1 MAYDFT
7 VDPFTQV
14 YQSLWAILE
23 ANSTFASLV
32 KPGNRI
38 KYDGTSEN
46 PEKFEAMYADKNE
59 AEIYPMGRDDF
70 ILSSSVYQI
79 DKIYEIRITTPST
92 RLDTKLHPLAWK
104 IMEIMRESAD
114 QNFASKAAAGGITF
128 DMGYV
133 KRCRLINYSPDN
145 TVWNELKRGVDGWVA
160 RMQVL
165 ITMTIHREQLLA
177 A

>member
-14 YQSLWAILE
+14 YKSLWAILE

-46 PEKFEAMYADKNE
+46 PEKFEAMYADMNE
-59 AEIYPMGRDDF
+59 VEIYPMGREDEVV
-70 ILSSSVYQI
+70 SSAHYHITKV
-79 DKIYEIRITTPST
+79 YEIRISTPST

-104 IMEIMRESAD
+104 IMQIFKEAADGGFSA
-114 QNFASKAAAGGITF
+114 KATAAGITY

-133 KRCRLINYSPDN
+133 KGCRLRNYVPAKDDP
-145 TVWNELKRGVDGWVA
+145 ELIRGVNKWTARLQVA
-160 RMQVL
+160 VEMS
-165 ITMTIHREQLLA
+165 IHREQLTA
-177 A
+177 